1 MSDVLQLAKTKLRAQ
16 IRAEL
21 KKMSPAERVAASQA
35 ACARLEQQEIWRQA
49 HAILFYAPLPEELD
63 IWQLV
68 VDSLAAGKTV
78 ALPRFDPEKN
88 AYAAC
93 QIQEIARDIR
103 NGQFGIREPQETC

>member
-1 MSDVLQLAKTKLRAQ
+1 MARPARAITQGKMSDTIQLAKTKLRAEM
-16 IRAEL
+16 RAGL

-49 HAILFYAPLPEELD
+49 KAILFYAPLPEEVD
-63 IWQLV
+63 IWPLV

-93 QIQEIARDIR
+93 QILEI
-103 NGQFGIREPQETC
+103 